1 MQQFYFQ
8 NIKAIKPPHHMDRN
22 HGIHYMR
29 FFTAYKTVGATTLEL
44 LFIICCL
51 TTEILSS
58 G

>member
-1 MQQFYFQ
+1 
-8 NIKAIKPPHHMDRN
+8 MDRN
-22 HGIHYMR
+22 HGIHYMG